1 VKADLA
7 TLRVGRLP
15 YLNAWPFHHAFGDA
29 SPCSR
34 APVWISAPPRRL
46 GELAA
51 RRVLDAALLA
61 SRDALALR
69 RHYRPLGDLGIARS
83 GPVESVLL
91 FSRRPVA
98 LLSGRRVAL
107 SAESRTS
114 RALLRILLCD
124 AFGLRSVEYVEHD
137 EPADACLA
145 LGDEALARRASGGW
159 PVVLDLGAEWSR
171 FTGLPFVYARW
182 VVRRDVAPEAARALR
197 DALSASLAAPC
208 DPACAPRPAGMT
220 TPDVHRYLAGFV
232 YRLGPAEQAGLTR
245 FHQELL
251 RHDLL
256 RDPRER
262 VAIGSAA

>member
-1 VKADLA
+1 MTAGLE

-15 YLNAWPFHHAFGDA
+15 YLNAWPFHHASG
-29 SPCSR
+29 ST

-51 RRVLDAALLA
+51 RHALDAALLA

-69 RHYRPLGDLGIARS
+69 RHYRPLGPLGIARS
-83 GPVESVLL
+83 GAVESVLL
-91 FSRRPVA
+91 LSRRPVPELA
-98 LLSGRRVAL
+98 GRRVAL
-107 SAESRTS
+107 SGESRTS
-114 RALLRILLCD
+114 RALLRILLVD
-124 AFGLRSVEYVEHD
+124 AFDLRDVEYVEHD

-145 LGDEALARRASGGW
+145 IGDEALARRASGGW
-159 PVVLDLGAEWSR
+159 PVVLDLGAEWTR

-182 VVRRDVAPEAARALR
+182 VVRRDVAPEAARALCE
-197 DALSASLAAPC
+197 ALSASLDARR
-208 DPACAPRPAGMT
+208 DPDSAPRPAGMNT
-220 TPDVHRYLAGFV
+220 RDVRRYLAGFV

-245 FHQELL
+245 FHQELA

-256 RDPRER
+256 RHHRER